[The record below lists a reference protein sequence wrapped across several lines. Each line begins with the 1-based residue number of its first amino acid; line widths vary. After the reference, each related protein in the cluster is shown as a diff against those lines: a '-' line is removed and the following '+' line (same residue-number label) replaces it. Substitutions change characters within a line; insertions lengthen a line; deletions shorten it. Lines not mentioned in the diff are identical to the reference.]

1 MRKTTV
7 DRRFARLRAGLPES
21 GRVRFVGTDE
31 ARTVL
36 PGLHDRWRAQTPGAV
51 DRSPESWAFYFLDRE
66 SWRGGASACQYV
78 VHPDGFVAYRVAEN
92 WNEGA
97 PAHEIRLRDFFAA
110 SPGARIDLWRF
121 LLGLDLAGPITTWD
135 LAADDPL
142 PFLLDDYRAARTS
155 KADDGVWLRPL
166 DVGATLAARRY
177 RVDGRLTLD
186 VHDGFLDRGGR
197 FTLDGG
203 PEGAYAQATP
213 GTPADLGLGIG
224 ALGSIFLGAHPASR
238 LAAAGLIEEHTPG
251 ALAQADLMFSVD
263 RQPIH
268 GTGF

>member
-1 MRKTTV
+1 M
-7 DRRFARLRAGLPES
+7 
-21 GRVRFVGTDE
+21 RFVDTDE
-31 ARTVL
+31 ARAVL
-36 PGLHDRWRAQTPGAV
+36 PELYDRWRAADAGRRRPRARRAGTSTSSTA
-51 DRSPESWAFYFLDRE
+51 RA
-66 SWRGGASACQYV
+66 GGTAPPACHYV
-78 VHPDGFVAYRVAEN
+78 VHPDGFVAYRIAEN

-97 PAHEIRLRDFFAA
+97 PAHEIRVRDFFAA

-142 PFLLDDYRAARTS
+142 PFLLDDYRAARTT

-166 DVGATLAARRY
+166 DVAATLAARRY
-177 RVDGRLTLD
+177 RVDGRLALD

-203 PEGAYAQATP
+203 PDGAYAQATP
-213 GTPADLGLGIG
+213 GTTADLSLGIG

-251 ALAQADLMFSVD
+251 ALARADLMFSVE